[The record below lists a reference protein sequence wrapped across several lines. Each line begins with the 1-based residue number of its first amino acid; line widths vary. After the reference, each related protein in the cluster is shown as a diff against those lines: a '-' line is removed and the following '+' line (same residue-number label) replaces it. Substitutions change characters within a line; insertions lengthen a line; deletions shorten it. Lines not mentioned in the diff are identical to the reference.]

1 MSFVVYLAASAFAA
15 VSVLLFRRPRKALRD
30 PLTAST
36 CVAITLGSLVF
47 ICSAPLT
54 LGAVNRLT
62 GIANFGAPLTYSMLS
77 AYSCSLL
84 ILLFTWRGGPPGTVR
99 RMALRCITAYGTAI
113 VAIIALFILADADT
127 ERLTDLDTYYAN
139 APYMREMILLYLLG
153 HSTATLAICTVCVK
167 WAREVDGLLRT
178 GLRVILAG
186 GVLDGVG
193 FQLMKYTAV
202 VAAWR
207 GHDLSVLSTTI
218 APPMA
223 SLAGLICSVGF
234 VLPRL
239 LPPAVAHW
247 RSLGDYRRLGR
258 LWSEVGFVAI
268 APKPP
273 TSWWHLPQ
281 DRLHWRE
288 VSIHDAL
295 LALAPHFDDRV
306 RTRALAAALG
316 QGSSPHEA
324 RVASEAAMLADA
336 TRRAAAREE
345 PLETPSTYRF
355 YATEVSGA
363 EGLVELAQA
372 LEHSPSSPASATVR

>member
-15 VSVLLFRRPRKALRD
+15 VSVLLFSRPRRALRD

-62 GIANFGAPLTYSMLS
+62 GIPNFGAPLTYGMLS

-99 RMALRCITAYGTAI
+99 RMTLRSITAYGAAI

-153 HSTATLAICTVCVK
+153 HSAATLAICTVCVK

-186 GVLDGVG
+186 GVLDCVG

-207 GHDLSVLSTTI
+207 GHDLSVLSTTV

-223 SLAGLICSVGF
+223 SLAGLICSVG
-234 VLPRL
+234 LSCRGSCLRP
-239 LPPAVAHW
+239 
-247 RSLGDYRRLGR
+247 SL
-258 LWSEVGFVAI
+258 
-268 APKPP
+268 
-273 TSWWHLPQ
+273 T
-281 DRLHWRE
+281 
-288 VSIHDAL
+288 
-295 LALAPHFDDRV
+295 
-306 RTRALAAALG
+306 
-316 QGSSPHEA
+316 
-324 RVASEAAMLADA
+324 
-336 TRRAAAREE
+336 
-345 PLETPSTYRF
+345 
-355 YATEVSGA
+355 GA
-363 EGLVELAQA
+363 
-372 LEHSPSSPASATVR
+372 ASATTGGWDGCGPKSGSWPSPRSRPLPGGTSPRTGSTGARYPSTTLCWPWHPTSTTGSA